1 VLGAEDNIIRKED
14 RNRLAIPAA
23 EDGIPDTQR
32 PWLHHDLDREWKL
45 IVSKVPPEQILGRG
59 QNDDRGLEAGARR
72 LSQCMRDQG
81 PAAQRQKLLRDP
93 KLEVNESAP

>member
-1 VLGAEDNIIRKED
+1 MLDAEDDIIRKED

-23 EDGIPDTQR
+23 EDGISYPER
-32 PWLHHDLDREWKL
+32 PRLHHDFDGEWKL
-45 IVSKVPPEQILGRG
+45 VVIQVPPDPVLRRG

-72 LSQCMRDQG
+72 LSQRVRDQG